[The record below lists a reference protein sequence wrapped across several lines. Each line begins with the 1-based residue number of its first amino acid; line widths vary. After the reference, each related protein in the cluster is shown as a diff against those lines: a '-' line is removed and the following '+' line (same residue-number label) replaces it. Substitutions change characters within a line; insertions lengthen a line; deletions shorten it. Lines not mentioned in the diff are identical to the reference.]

1 MESDPS
7 MIDPEVKVK
16 IRHYFFAEH
25 WKVGTIA
32 QQLGVHPDTVK
43 RAIEV
48 ERFHRTQQIRP
59 SILDPYL
66 PFLRERL
73 ELHPHLC
80 ATRLYQMIRE
90 RGYTGSVVQ
99 LRRSVA
105 RLRPRQKEAFLRLQV
120 FPADEAQVD
129 WAHFGSV
136 MVGRARRQLSCFVMT
151 LSWSRA
157 IYLEFFFD
165 QTTENF
171 LRGHVHAFE
180 AVCGVPR
187 VILYD
192 NLKSAVKE
200 RLGAQIRF
208 NDKLMELASHYHF
221 RPRPVQVRAGNQ
233 KGRVE
238 RSIRYVRES
247 FWAGRTF
254 TTLEACNRQA
264 LAWRDEVAHQ
274 RPWPDGKDSTVA
286 QKLEEERPRLMAL
299 PLFPFPTERL
309 VEVRARKT
317 IYVRFDLNDY
327 SIPPEG
333 VNRPL
338 TIAASAD
345 EVRILDGDKEIARHT
360 RCYDRQKQILK
371 TEHQQALLETKR
383 RALESTRSGRLG
395 LAVPESMA
403 LLEQGFAIGES
414 AARQTAHLLVL
425 LDRYGAEAVQG
436 AVREAL
442 ARGTPRASQVEWLLY
457 RQQARKPQPVDL
469 SRYPEA
475 QNLEIQPHDLE
486 TYDELANKK
495 R

>member
-66 PFLRERL
+66 PFLREWL

-171 LRGHVHAFE
+171 LRGMSMPSRQF
-180 AVCGVPR
+180 
-187 VILYD
+187 
-192 NLKSAVKE
+192 
-200 RLGAQIRF
+200 
-208 NDKLMELASHYHF
+208 
-221 RPRPVQVRAGNQ
+221 AG
-233 KGRVE
+233 
-238 RSIRYVRES
+238 
-247 FWAGRTF
+247 F
-254 TTLEACNRQA
+254 
-264 LAWRDEVAHQ
+264 
-274 RPWPDGKDSTVA
+274 
-286 QKLEEERPRLMAL
+286 
-299 PLFPFPTERL
+299 
-309 VEVRARKT
+309 
-317 IYVRFDLNDY
+317 
-327 SIPPEG
+327 
-333 VNRPL
+333 
-338 TIAASAD
+338 
-345 EVRILDGDKEIARHT
+345 
-360 RCYDRQKQILK
+360 
-371 TEHQQALLETKR
+371 
-383 RALESTRSGRLG
+383 
-395 LAVPESMA
+395 PES
-403 LLEQGFAIGES
+403 S
-414 AARQTAHLLVL
+414 CTTTSSRQ
-425 LDRYGAEAVQG
+425 
-436 AVREAL
+436 
-442 ARGTPRASQVEWLLY
+442 
-457 RQQARKPQPVDL
+457 
-469 SRYPEA
+469 
-475 QNLEIQPHDLE
+475 
-486 TYDELANKK
+486 
-495 R
+495 